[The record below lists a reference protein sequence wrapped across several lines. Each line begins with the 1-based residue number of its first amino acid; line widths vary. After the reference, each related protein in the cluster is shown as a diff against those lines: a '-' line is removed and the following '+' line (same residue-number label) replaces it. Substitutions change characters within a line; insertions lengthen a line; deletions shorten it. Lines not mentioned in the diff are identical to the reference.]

1 VWSAAFGLR
10 SATCGWEEIGEIV
23 TPELAPG
30 TTVAGRYTVLEELGR
45 GGNGS
50 VHRAHDQ
57 RLDTDIALKVLF
69 PQLATD
75 PTFIERFRREA
86 QTLARMSHPS
96 ILRLFELGE
105 DKELNIYYLVLE
117 HMTGGSLKDRLGP
130 APWSVEEA
138 LEVLRPVGQALD
150 YAHKRQPP
158 VVHRDMKPS
167 NILFNAEGWP
177 VVADFGV
184 ARLMQSDGMEKS
196 LTGDLVIGTPAYM
209 APEQVRGRAEPASDL
224 YAFGV
229 IAYELLAGRVPHRA
243 DTLLETLVL
252 VTSTPAPPPTQ
263 FNPAIPEPVERVIL
277 KMLEQDP
284 TMRYGSAEDFVRML
298 EVAAQGGEEATATVV
313 TTRPVSSRPGASPHP
328 PTIGTPM
335 PQVRPASGVSRRVIG
350 SGAAAASAPASPEM
364 TVATRPGSTESFARP
379 AQGQPAA
386 AASSATAQ
394 PAQAGG
400 IVVGGRPLPLIA
412 IIGGAAAMVLLIAIV
427 GVVFITNQNSSS
439 NDQAPTLPTSVSSA
453 PPPPANVAP
462 GAVVLF
468 NDPLDSIARGR
479 LAKSSTQPTNF
490 FIGYGADG
498 YVIQKLNANYTQP
511 INVTVPGSFND
522 ADLAVDARLI
532 NVDPSDFV
540 SLSCRDQSNGSAGY
554 RLNVTPAAG
563 QVSLFRVDGGTASPL
578 KPGVDVAGL
587 KKTTEANHVELICKG
602 PAISAKV
609 NDADVLSVQDS
620 TYPGGGLLIG
630 AGADTGVVEAH
641 FKNLVVIQP

>member
-1 VWSAAFGLR
+1 MWSAAFGLR
-10 SATCGWEEIGEIV
+10 SAESGWEEIGEIV
-23 TPELAPG
+23 TPELVPG
-30 TTVAGRYTVLEELGR
+30 TIVAGRYTVLEELGR

-105 DKELNIYYLVLE
+105 DTELNIYYLVLE

-130 APWSVEEA
+130 APWSVDEA
-138 LEVLRPVGQALD
+138 LELLRPVAQALD

-184 ARLMQSDGMEKS
+184 ARLMQSDGLEKS

-209 APEQVRGRAEPASDL
+209 APEQVRGRAEPASDR

-252 VTSTPAPPPTQ
+252 VSSTPAPPPSQ

-277 KMLEQDP
+277 KMLDP
-284 TMRYGSAEDFVRML
+284 DPAMRFATAEDFVRGL
-298 EVAAQGGEEATATVV
+298 EVATQGGEEATATVV
-313 TTRPVSSRPGASPHP
+313 TSRPVTSRPGAHP

-335 PQVRPASGVSRRVIG
+335 PQVRPTTGVSRRIIG
-350 SGAAAASAPASPEM
+350 SEAAAASAPAGPEM
-364 TVATRPGSTESFARP
+364 TVATDALARP
-379 AQGQPAA
+379 ASVQSAPAA
-386 AASSATAQ
+386 ARATAQ
-394 PAQAGG
+394 PTQAGG
-400 IVVGGRPLPLIA
+400 IVVGGRSLPLVG

-427 GVVFITNQNSSS
+427 GVLVVSNQNAGS
-439 NDQAPTLPTSVSSA
+439 DQAMNTLPTSVTA
-453 PPPPANVAP
+453 PQAPANVAP
-462 GAVVLF
+462 GTTVLF
-468 NDPLDSIARGR
+468 NDALDNIARGR

-490 FIGYGADG
+490 FVGYGADG

-511 INVTVPGSFND
+511 VNVSVPGSFND
-522 ADLAVDARLI
+522 ADLAVDARV
-532 NVDPSDFV
+532 VDVTPSAFV

-554 RLNVTPAAG
+554 RLQVTPGAG

-578 KPGVDVAGL
+578 KAGVDAPGL
-587 KKTTEANHVELICKG
+587 KKTNELNHVELICKG

-609 NDADVLSVQDS
+609 NDADVLSVQDP

-630 AGADTGVVEAH
+630 AGADSGVVEAH
-641 FKNLVVIQP
+641 FKNLVATAP